1 MKSIDL
7 CEVFTAIV
15 LTIASSQSLTAQKAA
30 PDSNRDTW
38 WRHAVIYEVYPR
50 SFQDSDGDGVGDL
63 QGIIQRL
70 DYLKWLGV
78 DAIWLTP
85 IYPSPQV
92 DFGYDISDYQQIDP
106 TYGSLADFD
115 RLVLEAKKRNIRV
128 LMDAVLNHTSDMHA
142 WFEASRSSRENPKR
156 DWYIWRNGKAENQP
170 PNNWKSLFGHSAWS
184 FDAETKQWYYHRF
197 YKEQPD
203 LNWRNPSVE
212 QAMLN
217 MARFWLDRGV
227 AGFRLDA
234 VPTIF
239 EDPSLKDAKV
249 LPGNNA
255 YGDPNLDTSLTDN
268 LPEVHDVLRKLRKVV
283 DSYSGDRVLIGET
296 YLQSVTELRA
306 MYGAQRDE
314 LQLPMDMQVGFL
326 NKLDPK
332 AFAARIEEA
341 ESQIDG
347 NQPLFVFDNHD
358 NPRSWDRYGD
368 GIHNLA
374 ITKLLTAILLTTRS
388 TPILYYG
395 EELGMSTTPPLRRE
409 DVKDPIG
416 RIGWPNEKGRDGERT
431 PMQWDRSNN
440 AGFTHGAPWLPIP
453 ESHQKMN
460 VQVEAHDS
468 SSVLR
473 WTQQL
478 IQLRREN
485 WQLRD
490 GDLEM
495 IKRGENGI
503 LAYLRRTGTPGKAV
517 LIVCNF
523 NATSADL
530 SLSSSLGFSEQS
542 GTKTLASSERDVK
555 ILTNTDILHLPAYSV
570 WVGEIK

>member
-7 CEVFTAIV
+7 CEVLTAIV
-15 LTIASSQSLTAQKAA
+15 LAIASSQSLTAQKSA
-30 PDSNRDTW
+30 PDSHPDTW

-128 LMDAVLNHTSDMHA
+128 LMDAVLNHTSDKHV

-156 DWYIWRNGKAENQP
+156 DWYVWRDGKAENQP
-170 PNNWKSLFGHSAWS
+170 PNNWESLFGHSAWT

-203 LNWRNPSVE
+203 LNWRNPAVE
-212 QAMLN
+212 KAMLD
-217 MARFWLDRGV
+217 MVRFWLDRGV

-268 LPEVHDVLRKLRKVV
+268 LSEVHDVLRKLRKVV

-296 YLQSVTELRA
+296 YLQNVTELRA
-306 MYGAQRDE
+306 MYGAYRDE

-416 RIGWPNEKGRDGERT
+416 RIGWPKEKGRDGERT
-431 PMQWDRSNN
+431 PMQWNSSNN
-440 AGFTHGAPWLPIP
+440 AGFSRGTPWLPI
-453 ESHQKMN
+453 SANHQKMN

-468 SSVLR
+468 SSGLR

-478 IQLRREN
+478 IRLRREN
-485 WQLRD
+485 QQLRD

-503 LAYLRRTGTPGKAV
+503 LAYLRKTGTSTQGV

-523 NATSADL
+523 NGNAVDFA
-530 SLSSSLGFSEQS
+530 LSSLPGFNEKSWA
-542 GTKTLASSERDVK
+542 KTLASSERDAK
-555 ILTNTDILHLPAYSV
+555 ILTNTGALHLPAYGV
-570 WVGEIK
+570 WVGEIQ